1 MATDQTRAEAADPN
15 TAAARLQEL
24 ATADRELWPLIAANP
39 TAYPALLDWMGEH
52 GDDEVRSVIASRG
65 TEATSVLPPTAPPTA
80 PPTGSPTAP
89 MAAAGAMP
97 PPPGQTPPGQPFP
110 GQPFPGQPFP
120 GQPLGAPAGQ
130 HGNDGKSKKGLWIT
144 LAIVIG
150 LLLASG
156 IGVGVWALTKG
167 DGDDKDDTKT
177 SEPAPTDEDE
187 DDEETKDPDD
197 EETSGTDDET
207 CDVINDVEEA
217 AFDVYLFIPG
227 LDDVGD
233 LDDAVAV
240 LEDNHDAVNDE
251 IGDAM
256 DVLIDYADVA
266 GAAED
271 FSDVPTEDEEAA
283 SDAYDEIFEF
293 YLDC

>member
-1 MATDQTRAEAADPN
+1 MATDQTRAEAANPN

-167 DGDDKDDTKT
+167 DGDDDKEETKT
-177 SEPAPTDEDE
+177 SEPTDEDT
-187 DDEETKDPDD
+187 DEP
-197 EETSGTDDET
+197 TDDEDV
-207 CDVINDVEEA
+207 CDVIDEISEA
-217 AFDVYLFIPG
+217 GYEIYFFIPD
-227 LDDVGD
+227 LDDVDDLDEAVETLEDLQDGTPEEVSDSIDVLLDYAEIIADWDYEENDYEDPPEREDAGDAYYD
-233 LDDAVAV
+233 LDD
-240 LEDNHDAVNDE
+240 
-251 IGDAM
+251 
-256 DVLIDYADVA
+256 Y
-266 GAAED
+266 
-271 FSDVPTEDEEAA
+271 SYEE
-283 SDAYDEIFEF
+283 
-293 YLDC
+293 C